1 MLSFKT
7 SKKQSGFTL
16 IEVLL
21 SFTLLFII
29 VIPLMGYFIQA
40 YDYTYQSQNKTVAIN
55 IARNIVHYLEKQN
68 FSAMKTY
75 LEIEKTSNSSKY
87 TILDWNDCGKKVHI
101 ISTGSYDTPLFYE
114 GNLPTDSVCTAVLKP
129 MVNDQTYDENNISI
143 FLTDYYDN
151 ASIKNL
157 LTQDLSDT
165 DLDSQLNTTLN
176 SLTPSFDDQLLK
188 VYVVVNWNK
197 KREKIVLEGVISNE
211 ALR

>member
-7 SKKQSGFTL
+7 IKRESGFTL

-21 SFTLLFII
+21 SFTLFFII

-55 IARNIVHYLEKQN
+55 IARNIVHYIEKQN
-68 FSAMKTY
+68 YSAMKTY
-75 LEIEKTSNSSKY
+75 LETEKASYSSKY

-101 ISTGSYDTPLFYE
+101 SSTSSYETPLFYQ
-114 GNLPTDSVCTAVLKP
+114 GNLPTDSICSAVLKP
-129 MVNDQTYDENNISI
+129 KVNDQIYDEKNISI
-143 FLTDYYDN
+143 YLTDYYDN
-151 ASIKNL
+151 ASIPNI

-165 DLDSQLNTTLN
+165 DLNSQLNSTLN
-176 SLTPSFDDQLLK
+176 GLTPNFEDQLLK